1 MKLRIKIT
9 GNRVGVTTEKR
20 LGFTSQIRC
29 LLYWLVAA
37 ICFQANALSVE
48 ADPYTGIYK
57 ADVDYVPYTVIK
69 KHGQRYFA
77 VVSTGS
83 VELVI
88 GEDGSFRAK
97 NENIPINGQFEKKV
111 DGEFQ
116 HKITNLYG
124 ARYVYKREQLLPQDY
139 VPAMYSDSKFF
150 SEFSHPANKQCAA
163 TYPGVETATKQV
175 IEQSPRMG
183 ALVKKIELGG
193 SDYANINSLLVLK
206 DGKLVFERYFN
217 GWQADEPHTIQ
228 SVSKSLTS
236 LLAGIA
242 SKQGYIKDVNA
253 PASAYL
259 PDYKDYFAEDKG
271 KITLKHL
278 LTMSPGLYWDEWSK
292 SYEDPEN
299 LRRKEMASD
308 DSVAFT
314 LSQPMSH
321 APGERFTYSGGTV
334 SVVGEIIRTASK
346 QPSVSDYAM
355 TGPLSALCFEN
366 AFWLK
371 QNDQRSNVAGGVML
385 RPRDMLKLGQ
395 LVLDEGKWQ
404 GKPLIDPAWLEKSIT
419 PVLSTTM
426 SGNKYS
432 YFWWNT
438 AYYHNGKKYPSV
450 NALGYGGQ
458 EIIIIKDLD
467 LVVVKTANNFHASSL
482 IGRIMAENILPT
494 FAG

>member
-1 MKLRIKIT
+1 MKSYIRLPSNCVRSVIQKFLKLNSYLRCRHYSLI
-9 GNRVGVTTEKR
+9 
-20 LGFTSQIRC
+20 
-29 LLYWLVAA
+29 AA
-37 ICFQANALSVE
+37 TLFHASAFSVE
-48 ADPYTGIYK
+48 VDPFVGIYK
-57 ADVDYVPYTVIK
+57 ADVAYTPYAVIK
-69 KHGQRYFA
+69 KHDGRYFA
-77 VVSTGS
+77 VVSTGA
-83 VELVI
+83 VELLI
-88 GEDGSFRAK
+88 EEDGSFRAK
-97 NENIPINGQFEKKV
+97 NQNIPISGQFEHKV
-111 DGEFQ
+111 DGKYQDKVTSLF
-116 HKITNLYG
+116 G
-124 ARYVYKREQLLPQDY
+124 ARHVYKREALKPQDY

-150 SEFSHPANKQCAA
+150 SQFSHRGGEQCAA
-163 TYPGVETATKQV
+163 PYPDAQAATSQV
-175 IEQSPRMG
+175 IKQSPRMG
-183 ALVKKIELGG
+183 ALVKKIEQGS

-217 GWQADEPHTIQ
+217 GWKADEPHTIQ

-242 SKQGYIKDVNA
+242 AKQGYIKDVND

-259 PDYKDYFAEDKG
+259 PAYKDYFAGDKG

-299 LRRKEMASD
+299 LRSKEMASD

-321 APGERFTYSGGTV
+321 APGKQFTYSGGTV
-334 SVVGEIIRTASK
+334 SVVGEIIRTASN

-355 TGPLSALCFEN
+355 TGPLSALCFKN
-366 AFWLK
+366 AFWMK

-395 LVLDEGKWQ
+395 LVIDEGQWH
-404 GKPLIDPAWLEKSIT
+404 GKQLVDPAWLKE
-419 PVLSTTM
+419 STKPALPTGLP
-426 SGNKYS
+426 GNKYS

-438 AYYHNGKKYPSV
+438 AYLHKGKTYPAV

-458 EIIIIKDLD
+458 EIIIVKDLD
-467 LVVVKTANNFHASSL
+467 LVVVKTANNFHTHSL
-482 IGRIMAENILPT
+482 IGKIMAENILPA